1 MLTTVGRYKTI
12 EQFRSRRYSATS
24 ALPVDRDAEVD
35 LYLDLR
41 IKIHNEPRV
50 IGRTAP
56 YSGEIVRLIFSVSR
70 ADRGRVVSLLAV
82 TELGRF
88 RLLWVDS
95 SDVAVASC
103 FSFLTARQSRTLL
116 RGRACAKRDQ
126 RIFTQIVAFD
136 FPQERRGSDP
146 DRLLAE
152 MRDTVGV
159 ERTGEEDGAVFTI
172 YQQMLALAER
182 ITGVHLGPD
191 FLNQPAVVVGYLEQA
206 DDYSTDGYYDE

>member
-1 MLTTVGRYKTI
+1 
-12 EQFRSRRYSATS
+12 
-24 ALPVDRDAEVD
+24 
-35 LYLDLR
+35 
-41 IKIHNEPRV
+41 
-50 IGRTAP
+50 
-56 YSGEIVRLIFSVSR
+56 
-70 ADRGRVVSLLAV
+70 
-82 TELGRF
+82 
-88 RLLWVDS
+88 
-95 SDVAVASC
+95 
-103 FSFLTARQSRTLL
+103 
-116 RGRACAKRDQ
+116 
-126 RIFTQIVAFD
+126 VAFD

>member
-88 RLLWVDS
+88 DYSGWTRAMSRWR
-95 SDVAVASC
+95 AASA
-103 FSFLTARQSRTLL
+103 SLTARQSRTLL
-116 RGRACAKRDQ
+116 RGRACAKRNQ